1 MNYPCEMI
9 RDLLPLYHDDVCS
22 PESRRAVEAHCAG
35 CAGCR
40 RILEELNT
48 EPEPEALTREA
59 QPLAP
64 IRRRWNRERRKTLW
78 IGLGIAGALALLV
91 IGNHLLRHWY
101 CVPMGKDDLV
111 LTSVVEYADGCVE
124 FTYDDLYDLNFYS
137 TGIEIGSDGNAYVSA
152 YRPILAKRTDTPP
165 PARQRRHRLRPGQ
178 PLRLA
183 ERRRHPRRKNLPR
196 HQRRPGKLHSGLGK
210 GESHLPRHGSG
221 KPGTHPETC
230 AIAHRLPCLT
240 AGQLSL
246 SKNPIRGF
254 RQTFAV
260 RRMHSLSAFS
270 GQLAH

>member
-48 EPEPEALTREA
+48 EPESEALTREA

-64 IRRRWNRERRKTLW
+64 IRKRWNRERRKALW
-78 IGLGIAGALALLV
+78 IGLGVAGALALLV

-124 FTYDDLYDLNFYS
+124 FTYDDLYDLNYYS
-137 TGIEIGSDGNAYVSA
+137 TDIEIGSDGNAYVSA
-152 YRPILAKRTDTPP
+152 YRPILAKRTDTP
-165 PARQRRHRLRPGQ
+165 HRMG
-178 PLRLA
+178 
-183 ERRRHPRRKNLPR
+183 
-196 HQRRPGKLHSGLGK
+196 
-210 GESHLPRHGSG
+210 
-221 KPGTHPETC
+221 
-230 AIAHRLPCLT
+230 T
-240 AGQLSL
+240 AGIGFDPDSPFAWLSDERVPAEKIYL
-246 SKNPIRGF
+246 GIKDDPENCILVWEKGDTISPATEAENQEHMRIHV
-254 RQTFAV
+254 Q
-260 RRMHSLSAFS
+260 
-270 GQLAH
+270 